1 MTIPEKNPYKL
12 VPFTEQDAARLLQR
26 YDATTVITLLQE
38 VAQSQYPNAKIDW
51 NDLVKRTS
59 TGISNAR
66 EYQMLWRHL
75 AYRHDLVSNLENG
88 AEPLDDDS
96 DLEYEVEALPGI
108 SAEVASETV
117 ACVKVMIDSH
127 SLSESTPS
135 SSTIEAPLTIHAPV
149 CNSSRTSNKSSQSTS
164 LMQGTEIIF
173 PVTIKRQTLPN
184 VSSTDNIES
193 KGLDGSNMASKKRRM
208 TWSEEEDNLLR
219 DAVQRFG
226 EGHWATIAKGENFH
240 VKRTAAQISH
250 RWNFLRKKDD
260 STNSGSIL
268 TSTRYN
274 TAEQLATRHSLS
286 LALDMPLKKLT
297 APGVNSRR
305 PLNMSGKRSL
315 QHVAIESSTLHGNV
329 VPPQHPS
336 QQSLVGSC
344 GSSLKSTLVSEKPLS
359 EVTPTLNPMVKGTT
373 VVSGAQIVSTSDS
386 ASRVKVSH
394 GNVVATTSSLTKSST
409 PASLPPE
416 SKIQFRTGPS
426 SAPVHTKKTI
436 VIACPASGIK
446 PPKASSLKMEKSPAA
461 LSASPEQEKHDNSLV
476 YEAPTKQEVQVANP
490 NRTAMNRMVQID
502 RKLDHER
509 SMHGPPKKGKE
520 ITSSKEV
527 TEGNKSGNC

>member
-1 MTIPEKNPYKL
+1 
-12 VPFTEQDAARLLQR
+12 
-26 YDATTVITLLQE
+26 
-38 VAQSQYPNAKIDW
+38 
-51 NDLVKRTS
+51 
-59 TGISNAR
+59 
-66 EYQMLWRHL
+66 
-75 AYRHDLVSNLENG
+75 
-88 AEPLDDDS
+88 
-96 DLEYEVEALPGI
+96 
-108 SAEVASETV
+108 
-117 ACVKVMIDSH
+117 MIASH

-208 TWSEEEDNLLR
+208 AWSEEEDNLLR

-226 EGHWATIAKGENFH
+226 EGHWATIAKGENFP
-240 VKRTAAQISH
+240 VKRTATQISH

-260 STNSGSIL
+260 STNSGTIS

-286 LALDMPLKKLT
+286 LALDMPLEKLT
-297 APGVNSRR
+297 SPGVNSRR
-305 PLNMSGKRSL
+305 PLNMSGKSSL
-315 QHVAIESSTLHGNV
+315 QHVGIESSTLHSNV

-373 VVSGAQIVSTSDS
+373 VVSGAQIVSSSDS
-386 ASRVKVSH
+386 ASCVKVSH
-394 GNVVATTSSLTKSST
+394 GNVAATTNSSLTKSST
-409 PASLPPE
+409 PARLPPK

-426 SAPVHTKKTI
+426 SAPVRTQSTI

-446 PPKASSLKMEKSPAA
+446 PPKASSLTMEKSPAA
-461 LSASPEQEKHDNSLV
+461 LSTSSEQEKHDNSLV
-476 YEAPTKQEVQVANP
+476 YEAPTKQEVRVSNP
-490 NRTAMNRMVQID
+490 NR
-502 RKLDHER
+502 
-509 SMHGPPKKGKE
+509 MHSPPKEGKTKVKE
-520 ITSSKEV
+520 ITRSKEEE